1 MSLYN
6 TNFLHYHIK
15 LFNRTLYVNQIL
27 WQQSNSIQ
35 LTDDWNFDHVIMWQ
49 IKNVTV
55 QFPQRLQSI
64 NVVRIHI
71 RMKHYYYHI
80 SHDKITRS
88 RDIQKNFGG
97 IFKKA
102 TIIKIG
108 KSAYQNERVPYAMW
122 PNHAKV
128 IKATAPKLALMKDK
142 PYP

>member
-15 LFNRTLYVNQIL
+15 VFKRTLYVNQIL
-27 WQQSNSIQ
+27 WQRSNSIQ

-55 QFPQRLQSI
+55 QLPQRLQSP

-71 RMKHYYYHI
+71 RMKHCYYHT
-80 SHDKITRS
+80 SRDKITWS
-88 RDIQKNFGG
+88 RYIQKYFSG

-128 IKATAPKLALMKDK
+128 INATAPKLALMKGET
-142 PYP
+142 YP